1 MKTILALVTTLLYLS
16 LDAQSIEQSE
26 YQKNSTNTIRFAR
39 PVNTGLNHTLLIL
52 GSAWQTSPELGDEIA
67 VYDSNGNMV
76 GSIAWR
82 PEQQGHAGIAIWGD
96 DPSTSEKEGMYK
108 GEAFSIYLYDKSE
121 NNISSV
127 TVDSWHRGNHL
138 FVKDGVSVVE
148 HASVSKPSAN
158 AIELF
163 QNIPNPVVDSLE
175 IFFYLP
181 SDEDQVTLILSD
193 TDGKVKRILLKDAL
207 GVGMHNT
214 KVNVIDLANGNY
226 IYTLSTKN
234 KTLNKQF
241 TISK

>member
-1 MKTILALVTTLLYLS
+1 MKAILIVISTLLSLS
-16 LDAQSIEQSE
+16 IDAQSIEQSE
-26 YQKNSTNTIRFAR
+26 YQKNSTNTKRFSR

-52 GSAWQTSPELGDEIA
+52 GSAWHTSPELGDEIA
-67 VYDSNGNMV
+67 VYDSNNNMV

-108 GEAFSIYLYDKSE
+108 GEAFSIYLFDKSE
-121 NNISSV
+121 NNISLV

-148 HASVSKPSAN
+148 HVSVSKPTKN
-158 AIELF
+158 DVELF
-163 QNIPNPVVDSLE
+163 QNIPNPVIDSLE

-181 SDEDQVTLILSD
+181 SDEDQVTLTLSD
-193 TDGKVKRILLKDAL
+193 AEGKVKRTLLKDAL

-214 KVNVIDLANGNY
+214 KVNALDLANGNY

-234 KTLNKQF
+234 KTTTKQF